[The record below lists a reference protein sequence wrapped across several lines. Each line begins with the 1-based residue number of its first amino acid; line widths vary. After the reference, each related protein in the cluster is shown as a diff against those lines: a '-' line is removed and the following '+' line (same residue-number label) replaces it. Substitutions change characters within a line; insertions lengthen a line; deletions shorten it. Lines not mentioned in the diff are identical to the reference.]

1 MHCRRRDLD
10 PSIYLLV
17 EHLDAVL
24 AVGDELTSLSM
35 LVTEPTSRTGPRMM
49 RSREARFAAFVN
61 RARNLEASLIAHI
74 LQARR
79 RTSELPRVRGA
90 LKMPMDL
97 FTSGTTVLLD
107 AIAEYGDP
115 AALAF
120 NSGADRLAYLR
131 AREVIASDTAVLLP
145 SATLEISESFLVA
158 GRLQLG
164 PLLDLVETFMRAL
177 NVQYELWDDSAEDEI
192 DDAPRLSRLPERPMP
207 RLEGIQALEV
217 DLAKQIAIARTS
229 LAAVSSGA
237 EKSVSEISAGPPPL
251 PQAKPP
257 ALPGARPGS
266 LIAALKDIEQL
277 RPRSD

>member
-10 PSIYLLV
+10 PIIYLLV

-24 AVGDELTSLSM
+24 AAGDELSSLSM
-35 LVTEPTSRTGPRMM
+35 IVTEPTSRTGPRMM
-49 RSREARFAAFVN
+49 RNREARFVAFVN
-61 RARNLEASLIAHI
+61 RARTLEASLIAHV

-79 RTSELPRVRGA
+79 RTSELPRVRGPLRA
-90 LKMPMDL
+90 PIDL

-107 AIAEYGDP
+107 AVAEYGDP
-115 AALAF
+115 AGLAF

-131 AREVIASDTAVLLP
+131 ARGVVAPNAATLLQ
-145 SATLEISESFLVA
+145 SEALEISESFLVA
-158 GRLQLG
+158 GRLELS

-177 NVQYELWDDSAEDEI
+177 NVQYELWDDAAEDEY
-192 DDAPRLSRLPERPMP
+192 DDVPSLPTLPVRPAP
-207 RLEGIQALEV
+207 RLEGIKALEV
-217 DLAKQIAIARTS
+217 DLAKQIAIARSS
-229 LAAVSSGA
+229 LAAASVA
-237 EKSVSEISAGPPPL
+237 PEKSASDTSASPPPL
-251 PQAKPP
+251 PQDKPP